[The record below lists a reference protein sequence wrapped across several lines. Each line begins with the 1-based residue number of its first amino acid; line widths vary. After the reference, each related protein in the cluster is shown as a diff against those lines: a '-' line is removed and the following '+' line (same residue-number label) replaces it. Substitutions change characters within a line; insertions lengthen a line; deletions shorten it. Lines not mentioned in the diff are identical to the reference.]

1 MDPEGVGQGKKNAK
15 KRRAVIVFVDET
27 GVSLRPYRVRT
38 WAPRG
43 QTPTLQYSFNWKNLS
58 IIGGITLR
66 SIYFRTFSGS
76 IHAHEVILFLRD
88 LFRHLRRNVIL
99 VWDRLPVH
107 RSHKVQEFLR
117 RYPRITLEY
126 LPPYAPD
133 LNPMEYVWGIFK
145 KNGMANFCPEYVS
158 ELSRQARKE
167 LGRLRRRK
175 TIIASCWVQS
185 KLPL

>member
-1 MDPEGVGQGKKNAK
+1 VDPCKKNAK
-15 KRRAVIVFVDET
+15 KHRAVIVFVDET

-58 IIGGITLR
+58 IIGGITFR
-66 SIYFRTFSGS
+66 SIYFRTFPGT
-76 IHAHEVILFLRD
+76 IHSHEVILFLGD
-88 LFRHLRRNVIL
+88 LFRHLKRKVVL

-107 RSHKVQEFLR
+107 RSRAVQEFLR
-117 RYPRITLEY
+117 GFPQVTLEY

-145 KNGMANFCPEYVS
+145 KNGMANFCPEYVT
-158 ELSRQARKE
+158 ELSRRARKE

-175 TIIASCWVQS
+175 GIIASCWAQS